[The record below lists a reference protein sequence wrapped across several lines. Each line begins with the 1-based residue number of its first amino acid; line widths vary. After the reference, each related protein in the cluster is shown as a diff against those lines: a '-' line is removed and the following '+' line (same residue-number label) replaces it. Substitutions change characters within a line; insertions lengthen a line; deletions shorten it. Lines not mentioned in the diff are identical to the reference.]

1 MLNGGCGANA
11 HCMPTGPAQSKC
23 FCDENYVGDGYV
35 CAGTLRQVIATHA
48 SLTTLN
54 SYMNV
59 CRTLFK
65 VNDQFLLFLNS
76 NATPIDNPLEGF
88 SMMVEFSPALLYQ
101 TLDIKQ

>member
-1 MLNGGCGANA
+1 
-11 HCMPTGPAQSKC
+11 MPTGPALTKC

-59 CRTLFK
+59 CRPCDL
-65 VNDQFLLFLNS
+65 NDQFLLFLNS
-76 NATPIDNPLEGF
+76 NKTPLDNLSEGF
-88 SMMVEFSPALLYQ
+88 SMMVGFSLALQYRTQ
-101 TLDIKQ
+101 DIKH